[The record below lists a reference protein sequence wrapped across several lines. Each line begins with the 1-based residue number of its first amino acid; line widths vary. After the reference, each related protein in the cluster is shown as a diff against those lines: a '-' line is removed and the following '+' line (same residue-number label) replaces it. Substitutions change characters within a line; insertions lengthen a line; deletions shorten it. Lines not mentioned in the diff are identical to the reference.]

1 MSTCYPLLLVLSAL
15 CVEIPSLCLES
26 TLKRWNGQHENNTSS
41 EWMNINCKDL
51 SDHPNQ
57 NVNLSY
63 LSIGLVFCWFGQFE
77 NSPLN
82 LICMFP
88 QAFKENASSSGGKPS
103 VNDKEWSF
111 TVTKLQTNKWK
122 CNKTKGKFGYSQ
134 TFQTSREWD
143 DNLKIMSDDITL
155 ESVKNHGLG

>member
-41 EWMNINCKDL
+41 KWMNINCKDT

-63 LSIGLVFCWFGQFE
+63 LSIGLVFCCFGQFE
-77 NSPLN
+77 NSLLN
-82 LICMFP
+82 LIYIFLP
-88 QAFKENASSSGGKPS
+88 TSFRGKRLLIRQMVS
-103 VNDKEWSF
+103 EWQGIIIHSNGI
-111 TVTKLQTNKWK
+111 TKKSESE
-122 CNKTKGKFGYSQ
+122 TKG
-134 TFQTSREWD
+134 RENWGTPRHSERVETEMT
-143 DNLKIMSDDITL
+143 I
-155 ESVKNHGLG
+155 